1 MEAGDEYCVKEETL
15 VSHINFNISNH
26 HIVFYEYVLLRVAN
40 REKIGMSVALYLTF
54 AVFGSILSDAMP
66 KDSEKQFDIH
76 CVRDYS

>member
-1 MEAGDEYCVKEETL
+1 MNIVLRRRPLFLTL
-15 VSHINFNISNH
+15 TLIFPIITLSFMNMFC
-26 HIVFYEYVLLRVAN
+26 FVLPIESG
-40 REKIGMSVALYLTF
+40 EKIGMSVALYLTF